1 MNDIVLILVVIA
13 ALVLVGLF
21 VWNRME
27 TNKGEKGAKPG
38 LGTVDTKNIYDQIVN
53 LAKPKNKAEETHVAL
68 VDEKAEPQNAAPVE
82 KPVVV
87 TLEETV
93 KAESQPAPVT
103 VPEVKVEPK
112 IVEPVEPV
120 RQPEVVQVVPPV
132 KPVEPHKPEQEVLP
146 FSVMPEDDEK
156 EEAEE
161 VATPKPYVPK
171 EGLKQ
176 FDVDP
181 LTETVGMIHARKPIL
196 GSMMLEMA
204 NNLKKL
210 GLPIRVYVRRADN
223 KRWYAPAADGMYTEM
238 AVVLLLANRLMVIDE
253 MDASRFAMGIQQV
266 GIALEADSESEST
279 MSIMER
285 AKELH
290 ENVKRLDVQ
299 LSVVLS
305 ARSAVKSTAVN
316 EAARLAGFTQLNSTR
331 YVFGS
336 AKQIGEATIFLRH
349 DEFDVRYLYL
359 LLDAPLAVPNN
370 KPLHQF
376 FSVANDLCSR
386 LDMELQDS
394 KGTPINTAA
403 AQMIFRQLAD
413 YYRQMQEAKIQPGS
427 QQARVLFTRE
437 G

>member
-1 MNDIVLILVVIA
+1 MNDIVLILVAIA
-13 ALVLVGLF
+13 AIVLVGLF
-21 VWNRME
+21 VWNHTQ
-27 TNKGEKGAKPG
+27 TNKGEKAQAPG
-38 LGTVDTKNIYDQIVN
+38 LSKVSTKKLYDNIQSMI
-53 LAKPKNKAEETHVAL
+53 KPQSQPTEANARIGL
-68 VDEKAEPQNAAPVE
+68 VDEKQEKLQEAVVMTAPEVKEEVVQPAPAQAPVE
-82 KPVVV
+82 EK
-87 TLEETV
+87 
-93 KAESQPAPVT
+93 
-103 VPEVKVEPK
+103 
-112 IVEPVEPV
+112 PVEPV
-120 RQPEVVQVVPPV
+120 VQKPESVAPVVQFAAPKAEPV
-132 KPVEPHKPEQEVLP
+132 AKPVEAPKPEQEVLP
-146 FSVMPEDDEK
+146 FVAMNDDEEK
-156 EEAEE
+156 EDEE
-161 VATPKPYVPK
+161 VVAPTPVIPK
-171 EGLKQ
+171 EGLKT
-176 FDVDP
+176 FEVDP
-181 LTETVGMIHARKPIL
+181 LMETVGMIHATKPIL
-196 GSMMLEMA
+196 GSLMLEMA

-223 KRWYAPAADGMYTEM
+223 KRWYAPSNEGMYTEM

-285 AKELH
+285 ARELH

-413 YYRQMQEAKIQPGS
+413 YYSQMQAAKIEPGS

>member
-1 MNDIVLILVVIA
+1 MNDIVLILVAIA
-13 ALVLVGLF
+13 AIVLVGLF

-27 TNKGEKGAKPG
+27 TNKGEKGQAPG
-38 LGTVDTKNIYDQIVN
+38 LSKVSTQNIYDTISSKIKSQMP
-53 LAKPKNKAEETHVAL
+53 APKEDARIGL
-68 VDEKAEPQNAAPVE
+68 VDETEQKPQEAVVMTATEEKVEMPQAAVEAPVEEKRIEPIVQKAEPQEPAA
-82 KPVVV
+82 
-87 TLEETV
+87 
-93 KAESQPAPVT
+93 
-103 VPEVKVEPK
+103 KVEQIK
-112 IVEPVEPV
+112 IVPAA
-120 RQPEVVQVVPPV
+120 
-132 KPVEPHKPEQEVLP
+132 KPVEEHKPEQEVLP
-146 FSVMPEDDEK
+146 FSVMPEEDEK
-156 EEAEE
+156 DEEE
-161 VATPKPYVPK
+161 VVTPAPAIPK
-171 EGLKQ
+171 EGLKR
-176 FDVDP
+176 FEVDP
-181 LTETVGMIHARKPIL
+181 LTETVGTIHASKPIL

-223 KRWYAPAADGMYTEM
+223 KRWYAPSNEGMYTEM

-299 LSVVLS
+299 LSVVLA
-305 ARSAVKSTAVN
+305 ARSAVKSSAVN
-316 EAARLAGFTQLNSTR
+316 EAARLAGFTQLNNTR

-403 AQMIFRQLAD
+403 AQMIFRQLSD
-413 YYRQMQEAKIQPGS
+413 YYKQMQDAKIEPGS
-427 QQARVLFTRE
+427 RQARVLFTRE

>member
-38 LGTVDTKNIYDQIVN
+38 LGSMNTENIYGRLTDLV
-53 LAKPKNKAEETHVAL
+53 KPKTPAEEKPAVPLVA
-68 VDEKAEPQNAAPVE
+68 EESTPARAE
-82 KPVVV
+82 PVVV
-87 TLEETV
+87 TAPEPEQKPEV
-93 KAESQPAPVT
+93 APVT

-112 IVEPVEPV
+112 IEVPAEPVHK
-120 RQPEVVQVVPPV
+120 PEVVQIVPPV
-132 KPVEPHKPEQEVLP
+132 KPVEPVKPEQEVLP
-146 FSVMPEDDEK
+146 FSVMTDDEEK

-161 VATPKPYVPK
+161 PVTPKPFIPK

-181 LTETVGMIHARKPIL
+181 LMETVGMIHATKPIL
-196 GSMMLEMA
+196 GSLMLEMA

-223 KRWYAPAADGMYTEM
+223 KRWYAPSNEGMYTEM

-279 MSIMER
+279 LSIMER
-285 AKELH
+285 AKTLH

-299 LSVVLS
+299 LSVVLA

-413 YYRQMQEAKIQPGS
+413 YYRQMQEAHIEPGS